1 MKVETAD
8 VAIKAF
14 VGLKPTVYSLLVDDS
29 SEHKKEKGMNKN
41 VVGTKCHNKCKN
53 ILLDKKCL
61 RHSINRIQ
69 NSKNRKI

>member
-41 VVGTKCHNKCKN
+41 VVGHNKCKN

-69 NSKNRKI
+69 NSKNRKL